1 MGIALRVLTKVALV
15 SRSLRTINC
24 IFVVVLNNL
33 PFYPPLPFPYNL
45 TSPSLSKRGTA
56 PHGKDVLPA
65 QLVYQHSGRHK
76 ELMAS
81 LTCWDGQELE
91 STLRSA
97 QMGDKETAGQS
108 GLRLRGSPETAA
120 PEAEAVMEAGLQVTV
135 LSAPQCFPPDS
146 HLLVLS
152 FLKDDSELSSKFWDM
167 NLRLMLVQ
175 FYPKPPSRITATP
188 RTGILLQLGAV
199 KITDWLMDFF
209 FFRFIFSFKYTIIF
223 LKHKDKSV

>member
-1 MGIALRVLTKVALV
+1 MV
-15 SRSLRTINC
+15 SGSLRTINC

-33 PFYPPLPFPYNL
+33 PFYPLPFPYNL
-45 TSPSLSKRGTA
+45 TSPNLSKRGTV

-65 QLVYQHSGRHK
+65 QLVYQHASRHK
-76 ELMAS
+76 VLMAS

-108 GLRLRGSPETAA
+108 GLKLRGSLETAA

-146 HLLVLS
+146 QSARLVFS
-152 FLKDDSELSSKFWDM
+152 
-167 NLRLMLVQ
+167 
-175 FYPKPPSRITATP
+175 P
-188 RTGILLQLGAV
+188 R
-199 KITDWLMDFF
+199 
-209 FFRFIFSFKYTIIF
+209 
-223 LKHKDKSV
+223 